1 MSCLNEQ
8 GEGGHWSPEAGISAN
23 TVDAGEGLAAI
34 WGPWV
39 FAMARRVCAW
49 GTLKKEPR
57 WIMRVETPDVNSWT
71 WRRMYL
77 RKASLDHRPTSM
89 IVCVGTS
96 FRHIAIAAPLRM
108 ECDPNSEGWQPRT
121 SSPITVADARIL
133 STIRVAGMYF
143 NTPLT
148 TKAFTGASLLV
159 LGHPRTRFTRA
170 AQART
175 GQRVASWVQCC
186 AIVTSR
192 SSCFWNSKVTETESA
207 ERRDRSL

>member
-1 MSCLNEQ
+1 
-8 GEGGHWSPEAGISAN
+8 
-23 TVDAGEGLAAI
+23 
-34 WGPWV
+34 
-39 FAMARRVCAW
+39 
-49 GTLKKEPR
+49 
-57 WIMRVETPDVNSWT
+57 
-71 WRRMYL
+71 MYL

-89 IVCVGTS
+89 IVYVGTS

-108 ECDPNSEGWQPRT
+108 ECDPNSEGDGSSPGRT

-148 TKAFTGASLLV
+148 TKAFTGVSLLV

-175 GQRVASWVQCC
+175 GQRVASWVCSV
-186 AIVTSR
+186 A
-192 SSCFWNSKVTETESA
+192 
-207 ERRDRSL
+207 

>member
-1 MSCLNEQ
+1 MPAKDWRQFGVLGSSRWLVE
-8 GEGGHWSPEAGISAN
+8 
-23 TVDAGEGLAAI
+23 
-34 WGPWV
+34 
-39 FAMARRVCAW
+39 CAW

-57 WIMRVETPDVNSWT
+57 WIMRVETPDVNYWT

-89 IVCVGTS
+89 IVYVGTS

-133 STIRVAGMYF
+133 STVRVAGMYF

-159 LGHPRTRFTRA
+159 LGCPRTRFTRA
-170 AQART
+170 AQAPT

-186 AIVTSR
+186 VIVTSR
-192 SSCFWNSKVTETESA
+192 SSFFWNSKVTETESA